1 MSLDTRHS
9 APRPTPRLPRA
20 ERRAQIVR
28 AAATAFV
35 RGGFDGT
42 SMEDVAAEAGVTRL
56 IVYRIFETKEDLYRA
71 VLEGVAERLGDA
83 FGDTFAPREDRREP
97 HIAPALLAIA
107 RADPDAFRLFWRHS
121 AHEPRFAEYHH
132 EFRVLAD
139 AYADAVIASVVPD
152 DTVRAWAAPALVAHL
167 YDGVMGW
174 LDTGDPARDAEFVAL
189 LARGARGLVAAWSAT

>member
-1 MSLDTRHS
+1 MSIDTRHS
-9 APRPTPRLPRA
+9 PRSTPRLPRA
-20 ERRAQIVR
+20 ARRAQIVR

-71 VLEGVAERLGDA
+71 VLEGVAERLGEA
-83 FGDTFAPREDRREP
+83 FGETFATRGDRREP
-97 HIAPALLAIA
+97 YVAPALLDIA
-107 RADPDAFRLFWRHS
+107 RVDPDAFRLFWRHS

-139 AYADAVIASVVPD
+139 AYADAVIAPLIRD

-174 LDTGDPARDAEFVAL
+174 LDTGDPQRDAEFVAL
-189 LARGARGLVAAWSAT
+189 LARGVRGLVAAWSAP